1 MACAM
6 PRVRRLPAFAL
17 ILSLLLALSLP
28 VLAQEAPADT
38 TTAPTPTTVAS
49 GPAPQPAVPAAQP
62 AAEAGPDDWTYRYLI
77 PTLLVLAALIVI
89 VTTVQ
94 YFMQVV
100 RKRYKVVE

>member
-1 MACAM
+1 M
-6 PRVRRLPAFAL
+6 PRLRRLSVFAL
-17 ILSLLLALSLP
+17 ILTTLLVLGLP
-28 VLAQEAPADT
+28 VLAQTTETTTADT
-38 TTAPTPTTVAS
+38 TATTVAS
-49 GPAPQPAVPAAQP
+49 GPAPEPAVPAAQP
-62 AAEAGPDDWTYRYLI
+62 AADTGPDDWTYRYLI

>member
-1 MACAM
+1 M
-6 PRVRRLPAFAL
+6 PTVRRLPAFVL
-17 ILSLLLALSLP
+17 ILTILLVMGLP
-28 VLAQEAPADT
+28 VLAQEAPTDT
-38 TTAPTPTTVAS
+38 TAATTATTVAS
-49 GPAPQPAVPAAQP
+49 GPAPAPAVPAAQP
-62 AAEAGPDDWTYRYLI
+62 AAETGPDDWTYRYLI